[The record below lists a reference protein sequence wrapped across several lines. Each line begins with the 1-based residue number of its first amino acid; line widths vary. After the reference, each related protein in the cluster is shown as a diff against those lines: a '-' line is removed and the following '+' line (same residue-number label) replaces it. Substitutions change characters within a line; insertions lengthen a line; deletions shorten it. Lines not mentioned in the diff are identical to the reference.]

1 MTTVSTP
8 PLMIRT
14 LRTEVSKSRPLIKC
28 KSSEL
33 PTLPLPKERCKE
45 LSINH
50 FWSAI
55 QTNNTSN
62 LLGVNSYVRQSGEFK
77 TSVYAYG
84 QHEVLVRVQNMQDN
98 FDGKGLNMK
107 FDVDEFAQKFYREA
121 MYK

>member
-1 MTTVSTP
+1 MQRIIDQPLLVSYSKDF
-8 PLMIRT
+8 LLGKEYKMIAA
-14 LRTEVSKSRPLIKC
+14 
-28 KSSEL
+28 
-33 PTLPLPKERCKE
+33 PK
-45 LSINH
+45 NQT
-50 FWSAI
+50 AV